1 MHSKK
6 NNINKSMNFLQGL
19 KPFSSTLPQGIKKV
33 LKKKNYNLANIVDN
47 WSKII
52 DREIAD
58 VSYPNNV
65 KTFDKKGG
73 ASLILNVIHG
83 NQLNIEYKKQEI
95 LEKVNAFF
103 GFNYIEKIKLKVVHE
118 KKINKIDDNVLK
130 KRKEKYNANLENIK
144 NQNLKKSLNKL
155 IDAYNNKNE

>member
-1 MHSKK
+1 
-6 NNINKSMNFLQGL
+6 MNFLQGL

>member
-1 MHSKK
+1 
-6 NNINKSMNFLQGL
+6 MNFLQGL
-19 KPFSSTLPQGIKKV
+19 KPFSSTLPQGNKKV

>member
-1 MHSKK
+1 M
-6 NNINKSMNFLQGL
+6 
-19 KPFSSTLPQGIKKV
+19 
-33 LKKKNYNLANIVDN
+33 ANIVDN

-83 NQLNIEYKKQEI
+83 NQLNIEYKKQKI

-155 IDAYNNKNE
+155 IDA